1 MPPTGPAGPQLN
13 PTPSTV
19 LTATTATGLRTDV
32 WRNKQCLQ
40 TLLFEVGIGQNNNIK
55 NFLSLLCIVSNYLKD
70 KVYLR
75 HQWKMIILS
84 ILRWAKPEGTFEWTL
99 GRISV
104 RQESNWRIC
113 LDENQFRSPPHQKTT
128 LATT

>member
-1 MPPTGPAGPQLN
+1 M
-13 PTPSTV
+13 V
-19 LTATTATGLRTDV
+19 D
-32 WRNKQCLQ
+32 
-40 TLLFEVGIGQNNNIK
+40 I
-55 NFLSLLCIVSNYLKD
+55 FLSLLCIVSNYLKD

-84 ILRWAKPEGTFEWTL
+84 ILWWAKPEGTFEWTL

-113 LDENQFRSPPHQKTT
+113 LDENQFRSPPPQEPT